1 MNEFYVDYVLGFS
14 DDTISGAN
22 TEGGFTNY
30 VKLILCIIVYRKISV
45 FKWLE
50 RTVLKSFKLRGV
62 FF

>member
-45 FKWLE
+45 F
-50 RTVLKSFKLRGV
+50 
-62 FF
+62 